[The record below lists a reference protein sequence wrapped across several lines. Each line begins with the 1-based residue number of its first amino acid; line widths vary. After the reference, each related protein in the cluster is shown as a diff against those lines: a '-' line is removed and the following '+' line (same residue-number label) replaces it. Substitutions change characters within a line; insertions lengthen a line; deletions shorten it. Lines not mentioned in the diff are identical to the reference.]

1 MKIVYPIVLALL
13 VLVLFAVFYPGSVK
27 SFVQLYPQADALQQD
42 FERFRTKSLQQVPI
56 DGHTWNYLATG
67 SGKETLL
74 FLHGMGGAYDIWWQQ
89 IEALQDSYRILAPT
103 YPAVS
108 TMQALAEGIIAILD
122 QEKITEVHLIGSS
135 LGGDLAQYLAAYYPE
150 RVKSAVF
157 GNTFVADRAFR
168 DMATPMFAPLRWAP
182 EWLIRYQFRKG
193 VHAQHFPASGDSD
206 FLRAYLLEQGYGAM
220 ELAQFKN
227 RALCVLDIYDKRLT
241 KDIPLL
247 IIESDN
253 DPLVPETFRA
263 QVKTTYPGAAVYTFS
278 GAGHFPYLSHPDAY
292 TRVLIEHLNR

>member
-1 MKIVYPIVLALL
+1 
-13 VLVLFAVFYPGSVK
+13 
-27 SFVQLYPQADALQQD
+27 
-42 FERFRTKSLQQVPI
+42 
-56 DGHTWNYLATG
+56 
-67 SGKETLL
+67 
-74 FLHGMGGAYDIWWQQ
+74 
-89 IEALQDSYRILAPT
+89 
-103 YPAVS
+103 
-108 TMQALAEGIIAILD
+108 
-122 QEKITEVHLIGSS
+122 
-135 LGGDLAQYLAAYYPE
+135 
-150 RVKSAVF
+150 
-157 GNTFVADRAFR
+157 
-168 DMATPMFAPLRWAP
+168 
-182 EWLIRYQFRKG
+182 
-193 VHAQHFPASGDSD
+193 
-206 FLRAYLLEQGYGAM
+206 M

>member
-1 MKIVYPIVLALL
+1 MKIVYPIVIALL
-13 VLVLFAVFYPGSVK
+13 VLVLFAVFYPGPVK
-27 SFVQLYPQADALQQD
+27 SFVQLYPQTDALQQD

-67 SGKETLL
+67 SGEETLL

-135 LGGDLAQYLAAYYPE
+135 LGGDIAQYLAAYYPE

-168 DMATPMFAPLRWAP
+168 DMAAPMFAPLRWAP

-193 VHAQHFPASGDSD
+193 VHSQHYPASGNSD

-220 ELAQFKN
+220 EITQFKN

-253 DPLVPETFRA
+253 DPLVPETFSA

-278 GAGHFPYLSHPDAY
+278 GAGHFPYLSHPDTY